1 MISVVIPI
9 YNEAAGIQALYE
21 RLAKCSESWGEDF
34 EIVLV
39 NDGSRDRT
47 EELCEALV
55 RQDPRLKLVSFT
67 RNFGHQAA
75 VTAGLCYSSG
85 DIVAVIDADLQDPPE
100 ELVRFIKK
108 CREGYDVVYAI
119 RRKRKE
125 GFLKRLGY
133 WCYYRF
139 LAFLADIEI
148 PLDTGDFCVMSRR
161 VVASLNALPERNRFI
176 RGLRVWLGYR
186 QIGLEYERDARQFGV
201 PKYTLAKLV
210 TLATDGLINFSFKP
224 LRIAMLLG
232 LLVGTGAFLLGLFV
246 LYQYITD
253 TTIFGYNPR
262 QARGWTSIIISL
274 LFLSSSQL
282 IGIGIIGEYLGRLY
296 NEMKGRPNY
305 LVDKVTGFPH
315 REIIYPGQS
324 YLTFCQYNGAAA
336 KTDNSQANLSS
347 NSNAHARGNDNG
359 CGDVTQSLDDLTSL
373 NSRVRRL
380 G

>member
-1 MISVVIPI
+1 MISVVVPI
-9 YNEAAGIQALYE
+9 YNEAEGIQALYE
-21 RLAKCSESWGEDF
+21 RLAESAESWGEDF

-39 NDGSRDRT
+39 NDGSKDRT
-47 EELCEALV
+47 GELCEALV

-100 ELVRFIKK
+100 NLARFFQK

-119 RRKRKE
+119 RRNRKE
-125 GFLKRLGY
+125 SLLKRLGY

-139 LAFLADIEI
+139 LTFLADIEI

-186 QIGLEYERDARQFGV
+186 QIGLEYERDARQFGA
-201 PKYTLAKLV
+201 PKYTFAKLL
-210 TLATDGLINFSFKP
+210 TLATDGLVNFSFKP
-224 LRIAMLLG
+224 LRIAMFLG
-232 LLVGTGAFLLGLFV
+232 VLVGTGAFLLGLFV

-253 TTIFGYNPR
+253 TTLFGYNPR

-296 NEMKGRPNY
+296 NEAKARPSY
-305 LVDKVTGFPH
+305 LVDKVIGFPH

-324 YLTFCQYNGAAA
+324 YLPFCRCIGVPEKVDNPQVHLSGA
-336 KTDNSQANLSS
+336 
-347 NSNAHARGNDNG
+347 SNAPF
-359 CGDVTQSLDDLTSL
+359 TQSVGESNAAGVR
-373 NSRVRRL
+373 NS
-380 G
+380 

>member
-1 MISVVIPI
+1 MISVVIPL
-9 YNEAAGIQALYE
+9 YNEAEGIQALYQ
-21 RLAKCSESWGEDF
+21 RLVACTPAWDEDF
-34 EIVLV
+34 EVVLV

-47 EELCEALV
+47 EQLCEALV
-55 RQDPRLKLVSFT
+55 REDPRFKLVSFT

-75 VTAGLCYSSG
+75 VTAGLWYSSG

-100 ELVRFIKK
+100 ELGRFIRK

-125 GFLKRLGY
+125 GIFKRLGY
-133 WCYYRF
+133 WCYYRC

-161 VVASLNALPERNRFI
+161 VVASLNALPERNRFL

-186 QIGLEYERDARQFGV
+186 QVGLEYERDARQFGA
-201 PKYTLAKLV
+201 PKYTLAKLL

-224 LRIAMLLG
+224 LRVAMLLG
-232 LLVGTGAFLLGLFV
+232 LIVGTGAFMLALFV

-253 TTIFGYNPR
+253 TTLFGYNPR

-282 IGIGIIGEYLGRLY
+282 IAIGIIGEYLGRLY
-296 NEMKGRPNY
+296 NEVKGRPSY
-305 LVDKVTGFPH
+305 LVDKLMGFPH
-315 REIIYPGQS
+315 NESRISGPELSQSVDRLDGQR
-324 YLTFCQYNGAAA
+324 NW
-336 KTDNSQANLSS
+336 
-347 NSNAHARGNDNG
+347 
-359 CGDVTQSLDDLTSL
+359 
-373 NSRVRRL
+373 RVRADD
-380 G
+380 

>member
-9 YNEAAGIQALYE
+9 YNEAEGIRPLYE
-21 RLAKCSESWGEDF
+21 RLVPCAESWGEDF

-39 NDGSRDRT
+39 NDGSQDRT
-47 EELCEALV
+47 EELCEDLV
-55 RQDPRLKLVSFT
+55 RHDPRLKLVSFT

-75 VTAGLCYSSG
+75 VTAGLCYCSG

-100 ELVRFIKK
+100 ELVRFIQK

-125 GFLKRLGY
+125 GVLKRVGY
-133 WCYYRF
+133 WCYYRL
-139 LAFLADIEI
+139 LAFFADIEI

-161 VVASLNALPERNRFI
+161 VVAALNALPERNRFI

-186 QIGLEYERDARQFGV
+186 QIGLEYEREARKYGA

-232 LLVGTGAFLLGLFV
+232 LLIGTGAFLLGLFV

-253 TTIFGYNPR
+253 TTLFGYNPR

-274 LFLSSSQL
+274 LFLSSAQL
-282 IGIGIIGEYLGRLY
+282 IGMGIIGEYLGRLY
-296 NEMKGRPNY
+296 NEAKGRPGY
-305 LVDKVTGFPH
+305 LVDKVIGFPH
-315 REIIYPGQS
+315 REPIYPGQS
-324 YLTFCQYNGAAA
+324 YLTSYRYSGVAA
-336 KTDNSQANLSS
+336 KVDNSHANLSS
-347 NSNAHARGNDNG
+347 DSNAHTLREGN
-359 CGDVTQSLDDLTSL
+359 
-373 NSRVRRL
+373 RWR
-380 G
+380 